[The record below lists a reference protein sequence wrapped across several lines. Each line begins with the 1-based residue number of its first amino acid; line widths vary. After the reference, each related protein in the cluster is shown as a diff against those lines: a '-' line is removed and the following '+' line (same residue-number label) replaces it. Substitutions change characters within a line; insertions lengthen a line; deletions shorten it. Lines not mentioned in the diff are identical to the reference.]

1 MKLTEKQKNCPFCH
15 YPWEKIPIDNLEDD
29 DEAFY
34 FERYETNGPHKL
46 MKTINVLRNDDILP
60 WLIAI
65 KRVNGTS
72 RMIATI
78 KKIGLAEGKY
88 KPIEVD
94 IEYLERA

>member
-1 MKLTEKQKNCPFCH
+1 MLTTQARLAMRNNQPVRLVGDLYH
-15 YPWEKIPIDNLEDD
+15 IID
-29 DEAFY
+29 
-34 FERYETNGPHKL
+34 
-46 MKTINVLRNDDILP
+46 
-60 WLIAI
+60 I

-94 IEYLERA
+94 IEYLERS

>member
-1 MKLTEKQKNCPFCH
+1 MRNNQPVRLVGDLYH
-15 YPWEKIPIDNLEDD
+15 IID
-29 DEAFY
+29 
-34 FERYETNGPHKL
+34 
-46 MKTINVLRNDDILP
+46 
-60 WLIAI
+60 I

-88 KPIEVD
+88 EPIEVD

>member
-1 MKLTEKQKNCPFCH
+1 MLTTQARLAMRNNQPVRLVGDLYH
-15 YPWEKIPIDNLEDD
+15 I
-29 DEAFY
+29 
-34 FERYETNGPHKL
+34 
-46 MKTINVLRNDDILP
+46 IN
-60 WLIAI
+60 I

-72 RMIATI
+72 RMIAVI

>member
-1 MKLTEKQKNCPFCH
+1 MLTTQARLAMRNNQPVRLVGDLYH
-15 YPWEKIPIDNLEDD
+15 IID
-29 DEAFY
+29 
-34 FERYETNGPHKL
+34 
-46 MKTINVLRNDDILP
+46 
-60 WLIAI
+60 I

-72 RMIATI
+72 SMIATI

>member
-1 MKLTEKQKNCPFCH
+1 MLTTQARLAKRNNQPVKLVGDMYN
-15 YPWEKIPIDNLEDD
+15 IID
-29 DEAFY
+29 
-34 FERYETNGPHKL
+34 
-46 MKTINVLRNDDILP
+46 
-60 WLIAI
+60 I

-88 KPIEVD
+88 EPIDVD